1 MYTMRPAEFAYH
13 APTSLDEAVTLLGE
27 VEESRPLAGGQ
38 SLIPLMK
45 LRLALPDALVDLRR
59 IPGLDEI
66 SANGELK
73 LGARATH
80 RAVSE
85 SDAVKSGWPALAEL
99 AGQIGDPQVRNW
111 GTIGGSIAH
120 ADPAADYPTMLK
132 ALGAT
137 ITARGSGGERT
148 ITADDF
154 STGLFTTSLEPGEV
168 VTSVTVPA
176 LPAGTGAAYA
186 KHRHPASFY
195 AVAGVAAV
203 VTVEG
208 GTCSDARVAVGG
220 ATGSPVHASAAA
232 EALRGGPGSAEA
244 IAAASERVAEAI
256 PSAISDTY
264 ATGEYRTHLA
274 KVLAARA
281 LEQAFDRA
289 AA

>member
-45 LRLALPDALVDLRR
+45 LRLALPEALVDLRR

-73 LGARATH
+73 LGALATH
-80 RAVSE
+80 RAVFE

-137 ITARGSGGERT
+137 ITAKGPSGERT
-148 ITADDF
+148 IAADNF
-154 STGLFTTSLEPGEV
+154 FTGLFTTALKPGEV

-195 AVAGVAAV
+195 AVAGAAAV
-203 VTVEG
+203 VTAEG
-208 GTCSDARVAVGG
+208 GKISDARLTVGG

-232 EALRGGPGSAEA
+232 EALRGGPGSADA
-244 IAAASERVAEAI
+244 IAAAVERVPEAL
-256 PSAISDTY
+256 PNATSDTY
-264 ATGEYRTHLA
+264 ASGEYRTHLA

-281 LEQAFDRA
+281 LAQAFARA
-289 AA
+289 T

>member
-1 MYTMRPAEFAYH
+1 MYTMRPAEFEYH
-13 APTSLDEAVTLLGE
+13 RPATLDEALSLLNDIE
-27 VEESRPLAGGQ
+27 DSRPLAGGQ
-38 SLIPLMK
+38 SLIPMMK
-45 LRLALPDALVDLRR
+45 LRLALPEALVDLRR

-66 SANGELK
+66 SANGELR

-85 SDAVKSGWPALAEL
+85 SDAVRSGWHALAEL

-132 ALGAT
+132 ALAAT
-137 ITARGSGGERT
+137 ITAKGPSGERT
-148 ITADDF
+148 IAADDF
-154 STGLFTTSLEPGEV
+154 FTGLFTTALESGEV
-168 VTSVTVPA
+168 VTSVIVPA

-186 KHRHPASFY
+186 KHRHPASFF
-195 AVAGVAAV
+195 AVAGAAAF

-208 GTCSDARVAVGG
+208 GTCSDARLTVGG

-244 IAAASERVAEAI
+244 IVAASERVAEAV
-256 PSAISDTY
+256 PNAISDTY
-264 ATGEYRTHLA
+264 ASGEYRTHLA

-281 LEQAFDRA
+281 LAQAFERA